1 MISVHY
7 INRPT
12 VIWVRSLSD
21 KPLDFLN
28 RTNSETPPVPTPFA
42 ELLLQILHID
52 PSLPDPKRLE
62 ALRASEWEEF
72 TTEAIRYRLAY
83 QVSEYL
89 KAQHTLLTKV
99 PESCMERLSQTVR
112 FTLMYNLQRQA
123 QLRQMQVA
131 CEAEGIPFLLMK
143 GLWIVEQLYPT
154 LAARASGDIDILL
167 KSDDMPR
174 FTRLVQRLGF
184 DVPADIADI
193 REIMQ
198 DNHEYPL
205 AQPSSACHFDVHWS
219 LTHPL
224 NESPVDEE
232 SIWARAEAVMVAGR
246 PCQSLCLED
255 HLLLLC
261 FHAAVHHRFLYVG
274 PRAMVDIAQAIQTPP
289 RPIQWDE
296 VVGRAHEMGWSRGVW
311 LILDLVREN
320 LGVQPPQASLDAL
333 RPDNAED
340 SSIRKAAME
349 AMFLDQQHKGVL
361 GVEVVKLFNES
372 SWNARL
378 MHLLR
383 RLFPT
388 PGFIAGYFQVSIHDP
403 RLPWMYP
410 WLYVK
415 RWIWILQENLPK
427 LNQLMLSNPTRRDEL
442 QRTQTIIR
450 WLR

>member
-1 MISVHY
+1 MP
-7 INRPT
+7 R
-12 VIWVRSLSD
+12 
-21 KPLDFLN
+21 
-28 RTNSETPPVPTPFA
+28 FA
-42 ELLLQILHID
+42 QLLLQILHID

-62 ALRASEWEEF
+62 ALGASEWEEF

-89 KAQHTLLTKV
+89 KAQETLLTKV
-99 PESCMERLSQTVR
+99 PKSCMDRLSRTVR
-112 FTLMYNLQRQA
+112 FTLMHNLQRQA
-123 QLRQMQVA
+123 QLRQMQIA

-143 GLWIVEQLYPT
+143 GLWIVEQLYPS

-167 KSDDMPR
+167 KPDDMPR

-184 DVPADIADI
+184 DVPTNIADI

-198 DNHEYPL
+198 GNHEFPL
-205 AQPSSACHFDVHWS
+205 AHPLTSCHFDVHWS

-224 NESPVDEE
+224 EESPVDEE
-232 SIWARAEAVMVAGR
+232 SIWARSESVMVAGR

-274 PRAMVDIAQAIQTPP
+274 PRAMVDIAQAVQTPP
-289 RPIQWDE
+289 RPIHWNE

-311 LILDLVREN
+311 LILDLVREH

-333 RPDNAED
+333 RPDNAGD
-340 SSIRKAAME
+340 SSIREAALE
-349 AMFLDQQHKGVL
+349 AMFLDQQHKEVL
-361 GVEVVKLFNES
+361 GVEVVKLFNQS
-372 SWNARL
+372 GWNARL

-388 PGFIAGYFQVSIHDP
+388 RGFVAGYFQVSIHDP

-410 WLYVK
+410 WLYIK
-415 RWIWILQENLPK
+415 RWGLMVQEKLPQLLQLISSDPN
-427 LNQLMLSNPTRRDEL
+427 RRAEL
-442 QRTQTIIR
+442 KRSRTIVQ
-450 WLR
+450 WLQ

>member
-1 MISVHY
+1 M
-7 INRPT
+7 
-12 VIWVRSLSD
+12 
-21 KPLDFLN
+21 
-28 RTNSETPPVPTPFA
+28 PTPFA
-42 ELLLQILHID
+42 ELLLQILHAD
-52 PSLPDPKRLE
+52 PALPDPKRLE
-62 ALRASEWEEF
+62 ALGASEWEGL
-72 TTEAIRYRLAY
+72 TAEAIRYRLAY

-89 KAQHTLLTKV
+89 KTQETLRTKV

-123 QLRQMQVA
+123 QLRQMQMA

-167 KSDDMPR
+167 KPDDMPR

-184 DVPADIADI
+184 DVPANIADI

-198 DNHEYPL
+198 GSHEFPL
-205 AQPSSACHFDVHWS
+205 AHPSISCHFDVHWS
-219 LTHPL
+219 PTHPL

-232 SIWARAEAVMVAGR
+232 SIWARSEAVMVAGR

-289 RPIQWDE
+289 RPIHWDE

-311 LILDLVREN
+311 LILDLVREH

-333 RPDNAED
+333 KPDNAEN
-340 SSIRKAAME
+340 SSIREAALE
-349 AMFLDQQHKGVL
+349 AMFLDQQHAQTL
-361 GVEVVKLFNES
+361 GVEVVRVFNQSLGGEVF
-372 SWNARL
+372 W
-378 MHLLR
+378 HIVR

-388 PGFIAGYFQVSIHDP
+388 PGFIAGYFQVSVHDQ
-403 RLPWMYP
+403 RLPWIYP
-410 WLYVK
+410 WLYIK
-415 RWIWILQENLPK
+415 RWGLMLQEKLPK
-427 LNQLMLSNPTRRDEL
+427 LISLISSDHHRRDEL
-442 QRTQTIIR
+442 QRSRTIVR
-450 WLR
+450 WLES